1 MNKDRRARIDELS
14 VNLEDIRAAIE
25 MLRDEEQEAFENLPE
40 NIQDSERGEL
50 MDSAVSSLDE
60 ASSAIEEAMNALM
73 VAAE

>member
-1 MNKDRRARIDELS
+1 MNKARRTRIDELS
-14 VNLEDIRAAIE
+14 VNLEAIRAEIE